1 MFAAPV
7 NTGCEDL
14 VTEGTPTVAVV
25 LSAEVGPA
33 LAELKDPVD
42 VTGEAEFI
50 EVVNWLT
57 EVAADAEE
65 VDVRGARDTREPVMV
80 YKAWQAA
87 RSIPSGQHHVLPW
100 ESSVQ

>member
-1 MFAAPV
+1 V
-7 NTGCEDL
+7 NTGSVDL
-14 VTEGTPTVAVV
+14 VTEGTPTVAVI
-25 LSAEVGPA
+25 LSAEVAPA

-57 EVAADAEE
+57 EGAADAEE

-80 YKAWQAA
+80 YKAWQAT
-87 RSIPSGQHHVLPW
+87 RSIPCKLLIGAML
-100 ESSVQ
+100 E